1 MDGCCDAYPADE
13 VLASGFAR
21 SDVVRLI
28 TQSLYALGYHRSAE
42 LLEGESHVKLLSA
55 DVSEFRRGILDGR
68 WDDAGARIP
77 ALGLESPEAACAVQF
92 LILEH
97 KYLEL
102 VDEQRF
108 APALDCLRAQLVPL
122 GANPLKL
129 RTLAS
134 FLLCAER
141 RELHERCGWANIG
154 ASAGDVRIA
163 ARQRL
168 LRALQALIP
177 PSVLV
182 PEGRLEALL
191 LQAMAQQAAL
201 PAQALSAS
209 ACDTAAHAPRPRWD
223 LFQDAA
229 PPCAHLASACVRVLE
244 AHRDEAW
251 CVAFCRGGS
260 RLASAGKDGLAVI
273 WSTPDGALAPDRRA
287 SSPQSTDGAASTI
300 ASGECDV
307 VGGDEGAR
315 TAVESREVL
324 HVLDG
329 HSAPV
334 CYLQWSPDDS
344 QLLTCC
350 TAGRICRW
358 AAATGALERL
368 YAQHEEAVQACAWL
382 PDGRH
387 FISGG
392 LDKRLL
398 LWALDGSVLQAWH
411 GVRVTD
417 LALARSSGQLIVLTA
432 DQRIRWAQP
441 LMPSCPALTA
451 RRQPPLG
458 HGRHAAR
465 RAFAPHIALTRAPP
479 GALAPPCAR
488 RLFPI
493 LATHDGQPRLSTA
506 AERSLPVA
514 RPVTSCA
521 LSSDARQLLVSTASD
536 TVELWD
542 LAQAAE
548 ASEPTVCYVGH
559 RHARFVVRSAFGGH
573 AERFVLSGCARR
585 APLTRARTPHAC
597 PSAWSQPTGAR
608 VGQSLTTCTFQSLAT
623 VPEPAIFSKTCHLLR
638 ARARAARADTVRR
651 SEDAQVYIWNR
662 ADGALLEVLA
672 GHSGAVNAVAW
683 SPTQHHVFASAS
695 DDHTIRI
702 WAPKSRTDRSAKAQ

>member
-432 DQRIRWAQP
+432 DQRIR
-441 LMPSCPALTA
+441 
-451 RRQPPLG
+451 
-458 HGRHAAR
+458 
-465 RAFAPHIALTRAPP
+465 
-479 GALAPPCAR
+479 
-488 RLFPI
+488 LFPI

-573 AERFVLSGCARR
+573 AERFVLSG
-585 APLTRARTPHAC
+585 
-597 PSAWSQPTGAR
+597 
-608 VGQSLTTCTFQSLAT
+608 
-623 VPEPAIFSKTCHLLR
+623 
-638 ARARAARADTVRR
+638 